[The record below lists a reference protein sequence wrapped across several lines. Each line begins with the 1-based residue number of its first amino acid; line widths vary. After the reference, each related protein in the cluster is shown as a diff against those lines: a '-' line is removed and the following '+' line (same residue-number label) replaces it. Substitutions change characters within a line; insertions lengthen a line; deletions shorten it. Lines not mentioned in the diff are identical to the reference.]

1 MIPRMN
7 DVSLEI
13 SLRSVKIVV
22 FNATQQTD
30 WYCALM
36 TDEDGVQTVV
46 EFSCGDSSKIVA
58 QLIVDFV
65 KANAG
70 IRIKHL
76 SDLDRLLGID
86 SIFDGRTDIAVM
98 RSAIA
103 NGLIQIR
110 SFKDQMS
117 VQNFLGGSGS
127 KSVNLYANIN
137 RSLFATNRSPVAFAE
152 MAVRAINLGYTT
164 IKCAPFDEV
173 DRGLDDGSLLE
184 SAELGIKRVK
194 EIRSAVG
201 NSCEILVDCHG
212 RFTTGTA
219 FEVAY
224 ELKREDVSWF
234 EEPVDPVDYIEELG
248 EIAQHAPIPIAAG
261 ESGYGLMFFENLV
274 RIGGPDIVMPDVK
287 YCGGAVDAVNI
298 AHMAR
303 SKSVGF
309 SMHCPSGPVSLLLSA
324 QVCAAVSS
332 SFKLEHAISE
342 VEWRSGIMN
351 PAESI
356 SQGRFHIPDGLG
368 LGANLTEELLRYG
381 KIVTQ

>member
-1 MIPRMN
+1 
-7 DVSLEI
+7 
-13 SLRSVKIVV
+13 
-22 FNATQQTD
+22 
-30 WYCALM
+30 
-36 TDEDGVQTVV
+36 
-46 EFSCGDSSKIVA
+46 
-58 QLIVDFV
+58 
-65 KANAG
+65 
-70 IRIKHL
+70 
-76 SDLDRLLGID
+76 
-86 SIFDGRTDIAVM
+86 
-98 RSAIA
+98 
-103 NGLIQIR
+103 
-110 SFKDQMS
+110 
-117 VQNFLGGSGS
+117 
-127 KSVNLYANIN
+127 
-137 RSLFATNRSPVAFAE
+137 
-152 MAVRAINLGYTT
+152 
-164 IKCAPFDEV
+164 
-173 DRGLDDGSLLE
+173 
-184 SAELGIKRVK
+184 VK